1 MFRIADDFQLDK
13 RAECSRA
20 EGSDAGE
27 KLRKTI
33 VPPRRILFMTGP
45 GKTLIVR
52 DKANSKKE
60 AYKRERTGKRE
71 RVGGGSRSRASVARK
86 IEKHLYAGTNVTHPL
101 GCSELRQ

>member
-1 MFRIADDFQLDK
+1 
-13 RAECSRA
+13 
-20 EGSDAGE
+20 
-27 KLRKTI
+27 
-33 VPPRRILFMTGP
+33 MTGP

-60 AYKRERTGKRE
+60 AYKRERTGKRARE
-71 RVGGGSRSRASVARK
+71 RERGWEEEAGVEPVFARK

>member
-1 MFRIADDFQLDK
+1 MLEGGRK
-13 RAECSRA
+13 RR
-20 EGSDAGE
+20 G
-27 KLRKTI
+27 RK
-33 VPPRRILFMTGP
+33 VAKNDRPARRILFMTGP

-60 AYKRERTGKRE
+60 AYKRERTGKRGRE
-71 RVGGGSRSRASVARK
+71 RVEGGSKSRASVARK